1 MARWL
6 ALVALVV
13 GTFVVGFN
21 EENRSALFNLPG
33 GHGIHA
39 TDLLGTLLIAL
50 GTAVFW
56 VASRRPRR

>member
-50 GTAVFW
+50 GAAVFW
-56 VASRRPRR
+56 VASRHPRR

>member
-6 ALVALVV
+6 ALVALAV

-21 EENRSALFNLPG
+21 EESRSAVIDLPG

-39 TDLLGTLLIAL
+39 TDVVGALLIAIAA
-50 GTAVFW
+50 AVFW
-56 VASRRPRR
+56 VASRPRR